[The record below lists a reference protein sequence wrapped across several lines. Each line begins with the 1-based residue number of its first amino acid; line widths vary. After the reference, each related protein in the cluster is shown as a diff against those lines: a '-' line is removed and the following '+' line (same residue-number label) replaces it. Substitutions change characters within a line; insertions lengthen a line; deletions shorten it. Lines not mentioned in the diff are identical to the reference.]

1 MHILT
6 HGTVTGPPL
15 PHTRVQD
22 CDLYPPTPT
31 PTHTHTHVQDCDLA
45 LLRRFDRRILLP
57 LPEPASRRAMVE
69 GVLARPEIEAH
80 LLSPAD
86 ITLLV
91 TQTDGGG
98 MAGGRGGHMCVW
110 GCLSHRRRWGWG
122 APCAALQ
129 GADYCPPA
137 PVLYFRV

>member
-1 MHILT
+1 M
-6 HGTVTGPPL
+6 
-15 PHTRVQD
+15 
-22 CDLYPPTPT
+22 YPPTPT

-98 MAGGRGGHMCVW
+98 MAGGRGGHMW
-110 GCLSHRRRWGWG
+110 QTMQS
-122 APCAALQ
+122 AE
-129 GADYCPPA
+129 
-137 PVLYFRV
+137 